1 MQRSNAGGEKQINAG
16 GCGKENRP
24 EAKLQGGK
32 NRGTT

>member
-1 MQRSNAGGEKQINAG
+1 MQRSNAGGEKINAG

-32 NRGTT
+32 IRGTT